1 MNHKVYKATK
11 TIKENPF
18 EIILAYAIENLK
30 VESNQNPD
38 NLVFKSSLNYNKAL
52 EITGLLK
59 LDELVD
65 IPLRELCL
73 NSGIILYID
82 YDEDMHP
89 SFEFAT
95 NFEQLQDLTIPI
107 KEKVLQK
114 TLQRT
119 IYSEKNIRKYDLNKE
134 NY

>member
-1 MNHKVYKATK
+1 MNHSIYKATK

-30 VESNQNPD
+30 VESNLNPEK
-38 NLVFKSSLNYNKAL
+38 LIFKSSLEYNKAL
-52 EITGLLK
+52 EITGLTK

-65 IPLRELCL
+65 SPLRQLCL
-73 NSGIILYID
+73 NSGIILYVD

-89 SFEFAT
+89 SFVFAANT
-95 NFEQLQDLTIPI
+95 EQIQDLNSTIKGKDKQI
-107 KEKVLQK
+107 

-119 IYSEKNIRKYDLNKE
+119 VYSEKNIRKYDLNKE